1 MQSSP
6 YGGQNAPL
14 AFSPLIHDS
23 QALVPMGLSNAIVST
38 RSDDLVE
45 RVSKRNRI
53 AYEQANAALEI
64 PSTYQDAMASP
75 QSKMWCDAIK
85 AELQALDRR
94 KT

>member
-14 AFSPLIHDS
+14 ALSPSES
-23 QALVPMGLSNAIVST
+23 QALAPMGMSNVIVST
-38 RSDDLVE
+38 RSDDQME
-45 RVSKRNRI
+45 RASKRNRI

-85 AELQALDRR
+85 AE
-94 KT
+94 